1 MPKSILLSPAAA
13 SFDQFDNFE
22 ERGKNLR
29 GYVKK
34 MLENSFKF
42 LVLNYW
48 RSIDKKILLSFFILF
63 FLGLFFLFHLHHH
76 LLGKDLIRIII
87 FFFTKHL
94 TYTLIAIL
102 IMLLISFVKTEIVI
116 KLVFPLFL
124 VSFFLLSMVPISGIE
139 IKGSKRWIDLYFFRL
154 QPIEILKPLFIL
166 MTVKILTIEKL
177 KNTQIKYLLSFILLC
192 SVIILLIDQPDL
204 GQSILLTGSWVAT
217 VFISGVSLIYILIF
231 FPFFLFLS
239 SLLFFLPE
247 KFGYIINRLVAFLD
261 PNQGDIFQS
270 SSALDAIKLGGLTGQ
285 GMGEGILK
293 ESVPEAHTDY
303 VIAVISEEY
312 GSLVSIS
319 ILVVFLYIAFRIIKN
334 CFKQENQFLRI
345 SLSGLASLLIFQ
357 TFIHAG
363 VNTLLLPTTGMTLP
377 FLSYGGSSLIGSAIL
392 AGLVL
397 NYTKNKAYLYD

>member
-1 MPKSILLSPAAA
+1 MLRNLL
-13 SFDQFDNFE
+13 
-22 ERGKNLR
+22 
-29 GYVKK
+29 
-34 MLENSFKF
+34 KF
-42 LVLNYW
+42 YFINYW
-48 RSIDKKILLSFFILF
+48 RNIDKKILFCFLILF
-63 FLGLFFLFHLHHH
+63 FLGLFFSFSSTSSLAGERLN
-76 LLGKDLIRIII
+76 KDYY

-94 TYTLIAIL
+94 LFTLLALL
-102 IMLLISFVKTEIVI
+102 IMFLISIVKTEFII
-116 KLVFPLFL
+116 KFTSHLFIISL
-124 VSFFLLSMVPISGIE
+124 ILLALVPIIGVE
-139 IKGSKRWIDLYFFRL
+139 VKGAKRWLDLYFFRL

-166 MTVKILTIEKL
+166 ITVKILTLEKF
-177 KNTQIKYLLSFILLC
+177 KDSQIKYIFSFILLS

-217 VFISGVSLIYILIF
+217 VFISGVSLTYISIF
-231 FPFFLFLS
+231 FFLFFISLS
-239 SLLFFLPE
+239 SILFIFPE
-247 KFGYIINRLVAFLD
+247 KFGYVINRLVTFFD
-261 PNQGDIFQS
+261 PDQGDKFQS

-312 GSLVSIS
+312 GSIVSII
-319 ILVVFLYIAFRIIKN
+319 ILMIFLYISFRIIKN
-334 CFKQENQFLRI
+334 CFNQENQFLKV
-345 SLSGLASLLIFQ
+345 SLSGLATLLIFQ

-363 VNTLLLPTTGMTLP
+363 VNTHLLPTTGMTLP